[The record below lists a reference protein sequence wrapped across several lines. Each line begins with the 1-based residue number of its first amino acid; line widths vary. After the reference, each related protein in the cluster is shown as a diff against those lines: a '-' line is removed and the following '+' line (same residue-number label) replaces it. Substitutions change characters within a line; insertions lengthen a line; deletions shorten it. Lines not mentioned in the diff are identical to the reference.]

1 LSIAYILSPAQ
12 HLNKARV
19 MCGVRFALL
28 GTRVEGSLTM
38 TITKI
43 LAVYRTCPL
52 MIVGEMEDGSILELS
67 LNEAAEV
74 YELLPPLLWQ
84 ELETV

>member
-1 LSIAYILSPAQ
+1 VI
-12 HLNKARV
+12 
-19 MCGVRFALL
+19 CGVGVALP
-28 GTRVEGSLTM
+28 GTRVEGGLTM

-43 LAVYRTCPL
+43 LAVYRTCPV
-52 MIVGEMEDGSILELS
+52 MILGEMEDGSILELS

-84 ELETV
+84 ELEIV